1 MKHLTAHRK
10 DDHIDIN
17 LHEDVSFKQ
26 TTTGFEHYVFEHHA
40 LPEIDLQEIDTGTR
54 LFGKHLRFPL
64 IISSMTGGSSKAA
77 QINQVLAEGAQAHG
91 VGMGLGSMRA
101 ALERPETAWTY
112 QVRRFAPDILLF
124 ANLGAVQLNY
134 GYGPEDCQRLV
145 EMVEADGLILHLNP
159 LQEALQPEGDTR
171 FAGLLRRIEAVCAAL
186 DVPILAKEVGW
197 GFSGKMARRLENVG
211 VAGIDIAGAGGTS
224 WSQVEMH
231 RGKTRV
237 QREVATSFREWGI
250 PTARSIQDVHR
261 TAPSLSVI
269 ASGGLRDGIDVAKG
283 VALGADAGGIAGRLL
298 RSAAKSAERL
308 DEELTIL
315 HKQFK
320 TTMFVAG
327 ARDVATLSATPL
339 QHRRVTHF

>member
-26 TTTGFEHYVFEHHA
+26 TSTGFEHYAFEHHA
-40 LPEIDLQEIDTGTR
+40 LPEIDLQDVDTHTK

-77 QINQVLAEGAQAHG
+77 RINQILAEGAQAHG

-101 ALERPETAWTY
+101 ALERQETAWTY
-112 QVRRFAPDILLF
+112 QVRRYAPDILLF

-134 GYGPEDCQRLV
+134 GYKPGDCQRLV

-171 FAGLLRRIEAVCAAL
+171 FAGVLRRIEAVCKAL
-186 DVPILAKEVGW
+186 DVPVLAKEVGW
-197 GFSGKMARRLENVG
+197 GFSEKMARRLENVG

-237 QREVATSFREWGI
+237 QREVAASFREWGI
-250 PTARSIQDVHR
+250 PTAHSTQYVRRAV
-261 TAPSLSVI
+261 PNLSVI
-269 ASGGLRDGIDVAKG
+269 ASGGLRDGIDIAKG
-283 VALGADAGGIAGRLL
+283 IALGADAGGIAGLLL
-298 RSAAKSAERL
+298 RSATESAERL
-308 DEELTIL
+308 DEQLTIL
-315 HKQFK
+315 HKQFQ
-320 TTMFVAG
+320 TTMFVVG
-327 ARDVATLSATPL
+327 ARDVATLAKTPL
-339 QHRRVTHF
+339 QYRNPHP